1 MLGISTGGDEHSLI
15 HFLRRLG
22 GVLLYQNVAQ
32 RVKGG
37 FSTRKKI
44 KKQEKQ
50 RKKGGCLKRK
60 QENPRKIRSC
70 PKTKKIDK
78 NNKNSKKNK
87 QKRRIGM

>member
-32 RVKGG
+32 RVEG
-37 FSTRKKI
+37 SCATSKKI
-44 KKQEKQ
+44 KTRKTK
-50 RKKGGCLKRK
+50 KKGRLPKK
-60 QENPRKIRSC
+60 KTKENPRKIRSC

-78 NNKNSKKNK
+78 NIKKPKKNK
-87 QKRRIGM
+87 QKTSIGM

>member
-1 MLGISTGGDEHSLI
+1 MLGLSTGGDEHSLF

-32 RVKGG
+32 RVKGS
-37 FSTRKKI
+37 FSTRKRI

-60 QENPRKIRSC
+60 QK
-70 PKTKKIDK
+70 KTQEK
-78 NNKNSKKNK
+78 
-87 QKRRIGM
+87 